1 VGAELRNL
9 VNEAA
14 LLAARKDRDAVHKD
28 DFYNAM
34 EKIVLGT
41 ERRLV
46 MSPEDRKRVA
56 YHESGHALLGLLLPE
71 ADPVH
76 KVTIVPRGQAL
87 GVTYQVPLDDRHN
100 YGERYLRGRITGALG
115 GRAAEEMI
123 FDAVSTG
130 AENDLRQATNIAR
143 QMVTRWG
150 MSDKVGL
157 IYVARGNDDFL
168 GTEGI
173 MPEMGRETS
182 EELASLVDDETRRI
196 LDECYVVAR
205 ETLKRERSRLEAL
218 AAALLEKESLDEG
231 EMLAVTGLTRASM
244 GQPDH
249 ADAHAPAPL
258 PGPTPTPVL
267 EGAGANGTA
276 ADSPAAPTTAAPVP
290 APSNGT
296 LTAESLFPP
305 VNASAGSN
313 GTNGTSGTN
322 GTHPPNEARGTSGTP
337 APGETDAAAG
347 GT

>member
-1 VGAELRNL
+1 
-9 VNEAA
+9 
-14 LLAARKDRDAVHKD
+14 
-28 DFYNAM
+28 
-34 EKIVLGT
+34 
-41 ERRLV
+41 

-168 GTEGI
+168 GTETM

-249 ADAHAPAPL
+249 ADAH
-258 PGPTPTPVL
+258 TPTPATPVPVPGPAPTPAL
-267 EGAGANGTA
+267 EGAGANGVA
-276 ADSPAAPTTAAPVP
+276 ANAPPAAAAAAVP
-290 APSNGT
+290 APSNGA

-305 VNASAGSN
+305 VGTASRSN
-313 GTNGTSGTN
+313 GTKGTTGTRS
-322 GTHPPNEARGTSGTP
+322 PDEARGTSG
-337 APGETDAAAG
+337 APVPEETDAAAG